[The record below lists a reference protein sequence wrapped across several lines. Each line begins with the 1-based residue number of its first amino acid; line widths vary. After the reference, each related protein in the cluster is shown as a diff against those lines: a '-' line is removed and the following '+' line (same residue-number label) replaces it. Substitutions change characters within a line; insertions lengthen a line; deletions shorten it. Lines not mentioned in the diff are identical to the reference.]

1 MHSCQERT
9 CTNIE
14 MKRFLSIIDTISD
27 WSGKIICF
35 LAIPMIGII
44 VYDAIARYAFNAPTN
59 WAYETVTF
67 LFAGFGILGGAYVLY
82 RRAHVGMDIIYSRL
96 SPRRQAILD
105 LLTSFFFFL
114 FCSILLWKGAEY
126 AWTSLKLRETTTSAF
141 APPLY
146 VIKMTIPLGA
156 FLIILQGIAKF
167 VRDLRTAIVGSR
179 TS

>member
-1 MHSCQERT
+1 M
-9 CTNIE
+9 N
-14 MKRFLSIIDTISD
+14 RFLYVIDMISD

-96 SPRRQAILD
+96 SPRGQAILD

-146 VIKMTIPLGA
+146 VIKMTIPVGA
-156 FLIILQGIAKF
+156 FLITLQGIAKF

>member
-1 MHSCQERT
+1 
-9 CTNIE
+9 
-14 MKRFLSIIDTISD
+14 MKRFLRIIDTISD
-27 WSGKIICF
+27 WSGKIIC
-35 LAIPMIGII
+35 LLVIPMIAII
-44 VYDAIARYAFNAPTN
+44 VYDAVARYAFNAPTN

-67 LFAGFGILGGAYVLY
+67 LFAGLGILGGAYVLY

-96 SPRRQAILD
+96 SPRQQAILD

-146 VIKMTIPLGA
+146 VIKMTIPVGA
-156 FLIILQGIAKF
+156 FLIILQGLAKF
-167 VRDLRTAIVGSR
+167 IRDLRTAIVGSR
-179 TS
+179 DL

>member
-1 MHSCQERT
+1 
-9 CTNIE
+9 

-27 WSGKIICF
+27 WSGKLIS
-35 LAIPMIGII
+35 LLLIPMIAVI
-44 VYDAIARYAFNAPTN
+44 VYDAVARYAFNSPTH

-67 LFAGFGILGGAYVLY
+67 LFAGLGILGGAYVLLHKG
-82 RRAHVGMDIIYSRL
+82 HVSMDIIYTRL
-96 SPRRQAILD
+96 SPRKQAIMD

-114 FCSILLWKGAEY
+114 FCGILLWKGGQY

-146 VIKMTIPLGA
+146 VIKMTIPVGA

-179 TS
+179 AS